1 MKDLK
6 QRCEETGIN
15 FEYASQIKDSNPNS
29 TDEQVINF
37 CEQRKTF
44 AENCLNS

>member
-6 QRCEETGIN
+6 QRFEETGIN
-15 FEYASQIKDSNPNS
+15 FEYASQVKDSNLNS

-44 AENCLNS
+44 TENCLNS